1 MFFFLFL
8 KGRMG
13 ICRKQKQ
20 VASIFM
26 LPKDARNP
34 YGFWIGLHLLTSKL
48 RREQWRACCTKK
60 GTKSA
65 GGVLTDLHAGR
76 EVLPGV
82 GETAA
87 WEELIQAKLRDV
99 RDLWI

>member
-1 MFFFLFL
+1 MQ
-8 KGRMG
+8 KAKASGKHIHAPEGR
-13 ICRKQKQ
+13 QKS
-20 VASIFM
+20 VRV
-26 LPKDARNP
+26 L
-34 YGFWIGLHLLTSKL
+34 IGLHLLTSKL

-87 WEELIQAKLRDV
+87 WEELIQAKLREV

>member
-48 RREQWRACCTKK
+48 RREQWMACCTKK

-87 WEELIQAKLRDV
+87 WEELIQAKLREV

>member
-48 RREQWRACCTKK
+48 RREQGRACCTKK
-60 GTKSA
+60 GTKRA

-87 WEELIQAKLRDV
+87 WEELIQAKLREV

>member
-1 MFFFLFL
+1 MFYLFL

-26 LPKDARNP
+26 LPKDARNL
-34 YGFWIGLHLLTSKL
+34 YGFWIGLRLLTSKL
-48 RREQWRACCTKK
+48 RREQRRDCCTKK

-82 GETAA
+82 GEMAA
-87 WEELIQAKLRDV
+87 REELIQAKPREV

>member
-1 MFFFLFL
+1 
-8 KGRMG
+8 MG

-87 WEELIQAKLRDV
+87 WEELIQAKLREV

>member
-1 MFFFLFL
+1 MQ
-8 KGRMG
+8 KT
-13 ICRKQKQ
+13 KQM
-20 VASIFM
+20 ASIFM

-48 RREQWRACCTKK
+48 RREQRRDCCTKK

-65 GGVLTDLHAGR
+65 GGVLTDLPVGR
-76 EVLPGV
+76 KVLPGV
-82 GETAA
+82 GEMAA
-87 WEELIQAKLRDV
+87 REELVQAKLREV